1 MERCIEIA
9 QRCVDADP
17 HKRPTAGEIIHYL
30 KETEIIIEK
39 DHPTINEPRNDPGS
53 SLHQVVQRFRA
64 LPIETLRKHSRV
76 DNLLVELRVPECL
89 LEGSKKPGRVPFQ
102 LLQCITENFSH
113 EREIGQTG
121 FATLFRGVLQQRSI
135 AVKKIYMDRMDIGGG
150 MFHNEIKTM
159 MLAQHKNILQFLGYC
174 SNTEEEVVEYEGQLV
189 ML

>member
-1 MERCIEIA
+1 VNCSSRRCLSEANLVYPWTNFEIYF
-9 QRCVDADP
+9 
-17 HKRPTAGEIIHYL
+17 TYIL
-30 KETEIIIEK
+30 
-39 DHPTINEPRNDPGS
+39 
-53 SLHQVVQRFRA
+53 L
-64 LPIETLRKHSRV
+64 RV

-113 EREIGQTG
+113 EQEIGQTG

-189 ML
+189 MAVIEEKLLCFEYLSNRRLDQYISGMVR